1 MSRYL
6 KTSKDE
12 IGLSPQELVFRGQRK
27 VDEILLRIM
36 DFNESKV
43 EEILIKSA
51 TDLPEYLNNESVTW
65 FNVDR
70 YESRSTKKERL

>member
-27 VDEILLRIM
+27 VDEVLLRIM

-43 EEILIKSA
+43 EEKLIK
-51 TDLPEYLNNESVTW
+51 LVT
-65 FNVDR
+65 V
-70 YESRSTKKERL
+70 